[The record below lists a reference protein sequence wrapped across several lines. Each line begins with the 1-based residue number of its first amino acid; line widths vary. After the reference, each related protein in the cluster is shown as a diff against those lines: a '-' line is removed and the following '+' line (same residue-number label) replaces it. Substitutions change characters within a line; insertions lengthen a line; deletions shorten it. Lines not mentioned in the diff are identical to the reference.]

1 MALTD
6 SFRSLRK
13 KAANLARIILEQPL
27 YSAGIALYAAGVGVA
42 AMRDR
47 KARLL
52 SQGQKEVWE
61 RLRQTLVP
69 GASYIWVHAASLGEF
84 EQGRP
89 LIERIRRGCPDK
101 KIILTFFSPS
111 GYEVRKN
118 YEGADTVCYLPFD
131 TPRRVR
137 RFLDLVRPEKA
148 IFIKYEIWRNYLRQ
162 LRSRGVE
169 TYLVSAAFR
178 PGQAFF
184 RKSWAWYGR
193 WLRGFTHIF
202 VQDEG
207 SRSLLASIGLD
218 STVAGDTR
226 FDRVTDIMA
235 ARRDIP
241 EAEAFVAPDGNR
253 AGFVMVI
260 GSSWP
265 EDEDIYVPWLNDRP
279 DVRAIIAPHEFDA
292 RRLDKLRARF
302 GKEAVLL
309 SEVKADPALA
319 RSSRILIVDCFGLL
333 SSLYRY
339 ADMAYI
345 GGGFGAGIHNINEA
359 AVYGIPVVFGPNHGR
374 FIEAGE
380 IISAEGGVDV
390 HNRARFET
398 FANRMLYDPLE
409 RQRRGRLAGEYI
421 RSRLGASDR
430 IFSHIFRS

>member
-1 MALTD
+1 MGLKET
-6 SFRSLRK
+6 FRALRK
-13 KAANLARIILEQPL
+13 KGADTARLVLEQPL
-27 YSAGIALYAAGVGVA
+27 YSAGIAIYAAGVRVA
-42 AMRDR
+42 ALRNR

-52 SQGQKEVWE
+52 TQGQKDVWE
-61 RLRQTLVP
+61 KLRATLVP

-89 LIERIRRGCPDK
+89 LIERIRRRCPEK

-118 YEGADTVCYLPFD
+118 YDGADTVCYLPFD
-131 TPRRVR
+131 TPGRVS

-148 IFIKYEIWRNYLRQ
+148 IFVKYEIWRNYIRQ
-162 LRSRGVE
+162 LRRRGVE

-178 PGQAFF
+178 PDQKFF
-184 RKSWAWYGR
+184 RKTWAWYGH

-207 SRSLLASIGLD
+207 SRTLLASIGIE

-241 EAEAFVAPDGNR
+241 EAEAFAAPDGER
-253 AGFVMVI
+253 AGFIMVV

-302 GKEAVLL
+302 GSEAVLL
-309 SEVKADPALA
+309 SELKDSPALA
-319 RSSRILIVDCFGLL
+319 RSARILIVDCFGLL
-333 SSLYRY
+333 SSLYRF

-374 FIEAGE
+374 FIEAEE
-380 IISAEGGVDV
+380 IIRAEGGLDV

-421 RSRLGASDR
+421 QSRLGASDR
-430 IFSHIFRS
+430 IFSRIFRS